1 MTAALRAHAI
11 LALKTLD
18 QPLTRQAFERMGAEV
33 IKSTPEELM
42 RRLTEDH
49 ARWAR
54 VRKQTGIRIE

>member
-1 MTAALRAHAI
+1 
-11 LALKTLD
+11 
-18 QPLTRQAFERMGAEV
+18 LTRQAFERMGAEV